1 MADDEELLD
10 DDEEEGELNWV
21 AIIIAAVLALALIGG
36 LIWYFV
42 LREEPVEGEKE
53 PDYISPESLV
63 EEEIYLDMPE
73 LFINPI
79 DSRGR
84 FFLILK
90 FDIAFNIHDF
100 LFGTA
105 LWGMGTFMWLLANP
119 NVGNYGWVRAISN
132 RMLGIYV
139 SHLLIIILLFNV
151 CGVLGITELAKD
163 VTVFFGTV
171 LLSFG
176 LVVAIEKSPLRHML
190 LR

>member
-90 FDIAFNIHDF
+90 FDIAFNNRSLVFDEMILKPWNLAKAKNMIIDVYGEYTREE
-100 LFGTA
+100 LRTPKVKEE
-105 LWGMGTFMWLLANP
+105 TRQRLLDEFNT
-119 NVGNYGWVRAISN
+119 
-132 RMLGIYV
+132 MLGWEYDAVLEELGQLELPPIKALYYAKY
-139 SHLLIIILLFNV
+139 ILQ
-151 CGVLGITELAKD
+151 
-163 VTVFFGTV
+163 
-171 LLSFG
+171 
-176 LVVAIEKSPLRHML
+176 
-190 LR
+190 